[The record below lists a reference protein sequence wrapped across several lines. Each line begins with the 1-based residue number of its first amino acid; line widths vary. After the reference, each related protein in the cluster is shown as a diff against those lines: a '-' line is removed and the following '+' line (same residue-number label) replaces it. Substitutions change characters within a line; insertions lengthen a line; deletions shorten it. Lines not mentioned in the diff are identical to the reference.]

1 MSLARLTRNVARFEG
16 ALVLLF
22 GLGVQL
28 VADRKILVGKYVFQS
43 DVRLVEFWMRRFRD
57 ADLFRDP
64 LTEAMLDSGYV
75 PPGFRALYW
84 MASRFVDPIQFS
96 ELLPLILAPIT
107 AWLVFR
113 IVRLHTA
120 WWPAAWLGAILF
132 LLPIDIHRFS
142 GGHQRAFAHLIV
154 LLTVYLLLRRRVV
167 WAALVPPVGV
177 LLYPAAAVV
186 ALGILAVSAL
196 DPGRARWID
205 VRRAGIAA
213 GSAVAFA
220 LAGLLP
226 GRLSGQWPELITR
239 EVAHRYPDFGPNGRP
254 RFFVPS
260 TLEYLS
266 KNLSGF
272 NLHWSGSILVCAV
285 IVLLLVRPR
294 NVRLLRREVW
304 AMPLVGLVLFGLAHA
319 LLFRLYIP
327 HRYTYPLLPFSAI
340 AIAVAWKPTWQS
352 LIERRRR
359 PWLVAVVGAAATLAV
374 GVAALIVFPL
384 GLRLSPEDAASLLRE
399 KAWYVAGALAVGL
412 VLAALAYRRSARW
425 VAVAAVAAALLVGQV
440 AAAGS
445 DYNPGIQCR
454 SVGLLRYLETLPKD
468 TIIAGNPVRL
478 DCVPVVSQRAVVM
491 NAKLFQVWEV
501 GYWVIGRER
510 MFDSIRAY
518 YGESLDDVLGLRERY
533 GADYLVVE
541 DKLVL
546 GGWGGFAPFTSVV
559 KQMRRTV
566 DDPVVHR
573 LPADC
578 TTWTGKRYRVY
589 DLACIE
595 ERARS

>member
-1 MSLARLTRNVARFEG
+1 
-16 ALVLLF
+16 
-22 GLGVQL
+22 
-28 VADRKILVGKYVFQS
+28 
-43 DVRLVEFWMRRFRD
+43 
-57 ADLFRDP
+57 
-64 LTEAMLDSGYV
+64 
-75 PPGFRALYW
+75 
-84 MASRFVDPIQFS
+84 
-96 ELLPLILAPIT
+96 
-107 AWLVFR
+107 
-113 IVRLHTA
+113 
-120 WWPAAWLGAILF
+120 
-132 LLPIDIHRFS
+132 
-142 GGHQRAFAHLIV
+142 
-154 LLTVYLLLRRRVV
+154 
-167 WAALVPPVGV
+167 
-177 LLYPAAAVV
+177 
-186 ALGILAVSAL
+186 
-196 DPGRARWID
+196 
-205 VRRAGIAA
+205 
-213 GSAVAFA
+213 
-220 LAGLLP
+220 
-226 GRLSGQWPELITR
+226 
-239 EVAHRYPDFGPNGRP
+239 
-254 RFFVPS
+254 
-260 TLEYLS
+260 
-266 KNLSGF
+266 
-272 NLHWSGSILVCAV
+272 
-285 IVLLLVRPR
+285 
-294 NVRLLRREVW
+294 
-304 AMPLVGLVLFGLAHA
+304 

-445 DYNPGIQCR
+445 DYDPGIRCR
-454 SVGLLRYLETLPKD
+454 SVGLLRYLGTLPKD
-468 TIIAGNPVRL
+468 AIIAGNPVRL

-518 YGESLDDVLGLRERY
+518 YGESLDDVLALRERY

-541 DKLVL
+541 DTLVL

-595 ERARS
+595 EHARS

>member
-28 VADRKILVGKYVFQS
+28 VADRQILVGKYVFQS

-84 MASRFVDPIQFS
+84 MASRFVDPVQFS
-96 ELLPLILAPIT
+96 ELLPLVLAPIT

-186 ALGILAVSAL
+186 ALGILVVSAL
-196 DPGRARWID
+196 DPARARWID
-205 VRRAGIAA
+205 VRRAAVAA
-213 GSAVAFA
+213 GSAAAFA

-239 EVAHRYPDFGPNGRP
+239 EAAHRYPDFGPDGRP

-272 NLHWSGSILVCAV
+272 NLHWSGSILICAV

-359 PWLVAVVGAAATLAV
+359 PWLLAVVGAAATLVV

-399 KAWYVAGALAVGL
+399 KVWYVAGALAVGL

-445 DYNPGIQCR
+445 DYNPGIRCR
-454 SVGLLRYLETLPKD
+454 SVGLLRYLGTLPKD
-468 TIIAGNPVRL
+468 AIIAGNPVRL

-501 GYWVIGRER
+501 GYWAIGRER

-518 YGESLDDVLGLRERY
+518 YGESLDDVLALRERY

-541 DKLVL
+541 DTLVL